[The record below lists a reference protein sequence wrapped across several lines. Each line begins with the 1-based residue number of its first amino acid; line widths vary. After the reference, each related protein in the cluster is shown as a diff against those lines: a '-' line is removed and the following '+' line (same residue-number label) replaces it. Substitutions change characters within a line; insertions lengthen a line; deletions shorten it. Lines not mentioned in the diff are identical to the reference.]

1 MKPELETDGNNSET
15 VSERSRDKVCRWVEN
30 LSKDFDASTSKPEL
44 GNDNLEIDSEYSRYN
59 KYYKVEYEAL
69 LDSCFRFQKWLS
81 IETAVEYRVWKVEDL
96 PPSWVEIISWIQSGS
111 PT

>member
-15 VSERSRDKVCRWVEN
+15 VSERSGDKVCRWVEN

-59 KYYKVEYEAL
+59 KCYKVEYEAL